1 MEIEFLKYV
10 IKDQKDK
17 LLKTSPGMRREL
29 TEKIEND
36 LNLKEIAVLLG
47 VRRAGKSTVLKQIIL
62 TLMKKTSENNIL
74 YVNFE
79 DERLN
84 GFTYMDFE
92 KMHEAYLQ
100 LCNPKGRVF
109 IFLDEVQEVKQWE
122 KWAYR
127 IREFETAKLFATGSN
142 NSILKSEVSNAL
154 TGRNIT
160 YEEFPFSFKEI
171 TPKTDLY
178 TQQGLVQTR
187 SLFDDY
193 LDYGGFP
200 EVFIQKRKDFLTSYL
215 RDIISRDMVSRY
227 EIRNVKQFEE
237 FIVYLLNL
245 YSKKFTL
252 SKLQHV
258 FNLGSHNTVKNFISY
273 AENAYLVFTIENY
286 SSSLSEVVRA
296 PRKLY
301 VIDHAL
307 AARVS
312 NNPLADIGS
321 KLENIVFMELKR
333 KLNFDEKIFFWSD
346 EKEREVDFIIK
357 KGLKITKAMQ
367 VAYDLNRKE
376 TETKNL
382 VKALERFKLSEGTII
397 TFDHESIENIKG
409 KKIIFTPAWKW
420 LLSKPEPKA

>member
-1 MEIEFLKYV
+1 MEIEFLKYI

-17 LLKTSPGMRREL
+17 LLKTSPGIQREL
-29 TEKIEND
+29 TSKIEND
-36 LNLKEIAVLLG
+36 LNLKEISILLG
-47 VRRAGKSTVLKQIIL
+47 VRRAGKSTLLKQVIQTL
-62 TLMKKTSENNIL
+62 THKTSENNIL
-74 YVNFE
+74 YLNFE

-84 GFTYMDFE
+84 GFTYLDFE

-100 LCNPKGRVF
+100 LYNPKGRIF
-109 IFLDEVQEVKQWE
+109 IFLDEIQEVKQWE

-127 IREFETAKLFATGSN
+127 IREFETAKLFVTGSN

-171 TPKTDLY
+171 TPKTIDFY
-178 TQQGLVQTR
+178 TQQGIVQTR
-187 SLFDDY
+187 SLFEDY
-193 LDYGGFP
+193 LNYGGFP
-200 EVFIQKRKDFLTSYL
+200 EVFTQKRKDLLTLYL

-237 FIVYLLNL
+237 FTVYLLNL

-252 SKLQHV
+252 SKLQHI

-286 SSSLSEVVRA
+286 SSSLSEVIRA

-307 AARVS
+307 AAQFS

-321 KLENIVFMELKR
+321 KLENIVFIELKR
-333 KLNFDEKIFFWSD
+333 RLNSDEKIFFWQD
-346 EKEREVDFIIK
+346 GEQREVDFIIK
-357 KGLKITKAMQ
+357 KGLKITKAIQ
-367 VAYDLNRKE
+367 VTYDLNRRE
-376 TETKNL
+376 VEVKNL
-382 VKALERFKLSEGTII
+382 VKALERFKLSEGTVI
-397 TFDHESIENIKG
+397 TNDYENTETIKN
-409 KKIIFTPAWKW
+409 KKITFTPAWKW
-420 LLSKPEPKA
+420 LLANQKP